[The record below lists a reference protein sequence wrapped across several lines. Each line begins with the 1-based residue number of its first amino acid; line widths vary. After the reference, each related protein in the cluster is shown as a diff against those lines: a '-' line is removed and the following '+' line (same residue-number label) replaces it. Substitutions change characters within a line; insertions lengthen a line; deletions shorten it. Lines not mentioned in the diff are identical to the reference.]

1 MGLWGL
7 ALQGQIFSGR
17 YVGKRVRR
25 IEDPKLIT
33 GRGAYVDDL
42 KLPGALYAYF
52 VRSQYP
58 HAIIKAI
65 DVEDAKKVNGVVA
78 VYTYK
83 DVEGLIDPFVYEDA
97 KSEPMTVLASRKVR
111 YVGEPIVMIV
121 ARDKYVARDAA
132 DLVVVD
138 YEPLPALS
146 NPYNAMESDVKIHE
160 PAERNI
166 AFEREIKCGDPDS
179 AFSRAHLVI
188 SEKLYNQGVAP
199 APMEPRGVA
208 AYFDGYNL
216 TVWSSTQTPF
226 DLKDELYSRL
236 KVRVPRIRVI
246 QPDVGGAFGAKIARY
261 PEEFLIPLASIQL
274 GAPVK
279 WYSTR
284 WEDLVSLNRGRD
296 LYAEVEAAFDKDGRI
311 LGLKARIIGD
321 LGAYPWGTELPM
333 ICARMLTGP
342 YKIENAS
349 IKALGV
355 YTNKAPLMAYRG
367 AGRPEATYFIERI
380 MSIAADELGIDD
392 VEIRLRNLI
401 KASEMPYKNCAGLT
415 YDSGDYPST
424 LQKGLERLGYRDL
437 QRWAS
442 EESKKGRLIGVG
454 LSFYVEITSGG
465 PFESAI
471 VRVESDGKV
480 TIITGASPHG
490 QGDATGFAQLAADI
504 LGVDINDIRV
514 LWGDTDLI
522 ARGLLTAGSRTIT
535 VGGGA
540 VIQASLKVL
549 EKARKIAAHMLEA
562 REEDIVFE
570 GGKFYVRGSPGK
582 AVTLKDVASTAYF
595 SPPQGI
601 EPGLEAVSYYNP
613 GGPVYPFGV
622 HISVV
627 EVDRETGRVRVLLH
641 RSYDDVGRAINP
653 MLIEGQL
660 MGGVAQSIGQALY
673 EELLYDEQGFP
684 RNPSLADYMVPTAL
698 EMPVFEVYFQET
710 PTKHPHGT
718 RGVGEIGT
726 IAAPPAIVRAVED
739 ALKRAG
745 VRARI
750 TRMPIKPEQIYALLK
765 GSESV

>member
-1 MGLWGL
+1 MS
-7 ALQGQIFSGR
+7 QGEIFLGR
-17 YVGKRVRR
+17 YVGKRVKR
-25 IEDPKLIT
+25 IEDPKLIM
-33 GRGAYVDDL
+33 GRGLYVDDI

-52 VRSQYP
+52 LRSSYS
-58 HAIIKAI
+58 HARIRSI
-65 DVEDAKKVNGVVA
+65 DVSDAIKLSGVVGI
-78 VYTYK
+78 YTYK
-83 DVEGLIDPFVYEDA
+83 DIEKYVEHITFDEA
-97 KSEPMTVLASRKVR
+97 KSEPMTLLASGKVR
-111 YVGEPIVMIV
+111 YVGEPVAMII
-121 ARDKYVARDAA
+121 AKDRYVARDAA
-132 DLVVVD
+132 DLISVD
-138 YEPLPALS
+138 YEPLPALTD
-146 NPYNAMESDVKIHE
+146 PYEAMESDIRIHE

-166 AFEREIKCGDPDS
+166 AFEKSFKCGDPDS
-179 AFSRAHLVI
+179 AFARAHLVI
-188 SEKLYNQGVAP
+188 SERLYNQGVAP

-226 DLKDELYSRL
+226 DLKEELYSRL
-236 KVRVPRIRVI
+236 KLKVPRIRAI
-246 QPDVGGAFGAKIARY
+246 QPDVGGAFGAKIIRY
-261 PEEFLIPLASIQL
+261 PEEFLVPLASIQL
-274 GAPVK
+274 NSPVK

-311 LGLKARIIGD
+311 LGLRARIVGD

-333 ICARMLTGP
+333 ICARMITGP

-349 IKALGV
+349 ITALGV
-355 YTNKAPLMAYRG
+355 YTNKIPLMAYRG
-367 AGRPEATYFIERI
+367 AGRPEATYFIERL

-424 LQKGLERLGYRDL
+424 LQKGLEKLDYRDL
-437 QRWAS
+437 LRWVS
-442 EESKKGRLIGVG
+442 EENKKGRLIGVG

-480 TIITGASPHG
+480 TIISGASPHG

-504 LGVDINDIRV
+504 LGVNIEDIRV

-522 ARGLLTAGSRTIT
+522 ARGLITAGSRTIT

-549 EKARKIAAHMLEA
+549 EKAKKIAAHMLEA
-562 REEDIVFE
+562 REEDVVFE
-570 GGKFYVRGSPGK
+570 NGKFYVRGTPDK
-582 AVTLKDVASTAYF
+582 AVTLKDVASRAYF
-595 SPPQGI
+595 SPPQSL
-601 EPGLEAVSYYNP
+601 EPGLEAISYYNP

-627 EVDRETGRVRVLLH
+627 EIDRETGRVKVLLH

-660 MGGVAQSIGQALY
+660 MGGIAQAIGQALY

-684 RNPSLADYMVPTAL
+684 RNPNLADYLVPTAV
-698 EMPVFEVYFQET
+698 EMPIFEINFQET

-726 IAAPPAIVRAVED
+726 IAAPPAIIRAIED

-745 VRARI
+745 ICVRI
-750 TRMPIKPEQIYALLK
+750 TSMPVKPEQIYRLLSSTEKSK
-765 GSESV
+765 G

>member
-1 MGLWGL
+1 
-7 ALQGQIFSGR
+7 LQGQIFSGKF
-17 YVGKRVRR
+17 VGKRVKR
-25 IEDPKLIT
+25 IEDPRLVT
-33 GRGAYVDDL
+33 GKGAYLDDIR
-42 KLPGALYAYF
+42 LPGMLYAHF

-58 HAIIKAI
+58 HAIIRSI
-65 DVEDAKKVNGVVA
+65 DVEDAKRLSGVVA
-78 VYTYK
+78 VYIYK
-83 DVEGLIDPFVYEDA
+83 DIEGLIEPLTEDGV
-97 KSEPMTVLASRKVR
+97 KSEPMGVLASSKVR
-111 YVGEPIVMIV
+111 YVGEPIAMIV
-121 ARDKYVARDAA
+121 ARDRYIARDAA

-138 YEPLPALS
+138 YEPLPPLTD
-146 NPYNAMESDVKIHE
+146 PYKAMESDLKIHE

-166 AFEREIKCGDPDS
+166 AFEREFRCGDPDK
-179 AFSRAHLVI
+179 AFSTAYLVV
-188 SEKLYNQGVAP
+188 SERLYNQGVAP

-226 DLKDELYSRL
+226 DLKEELYARL
-236 KVRVPRIRVI
+236 KIKVPRIRVI

-274 GAPVK
+274 GSPVK

-284 WEDLVSLNRGRD
+284 WEDFVSLNRGRD
-296 LYAEVEAAFDKDGRI
+296 LYAEVEAAFEKDGRM
-311 LGLKARIIGD
+311 LGLRARIVGD
-321 LGAYPWGTELPM
+321 LGAYPWGTELPV
-333 ICARMLTGP
+333 ICARMFTGP
-342 YKIENAS
+342 YKVENAS

-367 AGRPEATYFIERI
+367 AGRPEATFFIERI
-380 MSIAADELGIDD
+380 MDIAADELGIDSI
-392 VEIRLRNLI
+392 ETRLRNLV
-401 KASEMPYKNCAGLT
+401 KPGEMPYRNCAGLT
-415 YDSGDYPST
+415 YDSGDYPAT

-437 QRWAS
+437 REWAS
-442 EESKKGRLIGVG
+442 KESERGRLVGVG
-454 LSFYVEITSGG
+454 FSFYVEITSGG

-480 TIITGASPHG
+480 TVITGASPHG
-490 QGDATGFAQLAADI
+490 QGDATGFAQLVADI
-504 LGVDINDIRV
+504 LGVDIGDVRV

-522 ARGLLTAGSRTIT
+522 ARGLLTAGSRTMT

-540 VIQASLKVL
+540 VIHASLKVL

-570 GGKFYVRGSPGK
+570 GGRFYVRGSPDK
-582 AVTLKDVASTAYF
+582 AATIKDIASKAYF
-595 SPPQGI
+595 SPPPGI
-601 EPGLEAVSYYNP
+601 EPGLEAISYYNP

-622 HISVV
+622 HISAV
-627 EVDRETGRVRVLLH
+627 EVDRETGIVRVLLH

-673 EELLYDEQGFP
+673 EELLYDDQGFP
-684 RNPSLADYMVPTAL
+684 RNPSLADYMVPTAA

-710 PTKHPHGT
+710 PTRHPHGT

-726 IAAPPAIVRAVED
+726 IAAPPAIVQAVED
-739 ALKRAG
+739 ALRRAG

-750 TRMPIKPEQIYALLK
+750 TRMPIKPEQIYMLLK